1 MELSKRAGTWPERA
15 HFSRVGS
22 GSSWCFKVCWCEVK
36 MPVQS
41 TDDKST
47 VQWCQSLQQRNT
59 EWEGKHVLGR
69 IGEFWQNLS
78 ECLVILRSLDY
89 VQARQASLSKTD
101 SKISALV
108 LATLLKSEDINNYLP
123 QVINQQHW
131 VLLIHDWTP
140 LGQSETR
147 WEPWESS
154 GPLWTKWNVPFYC
167 RHWETHLVLVVGSYS
182 LVQISP
188 QLPKQNLRQEW
199 FSWLR

>member
-1 MELSKRAGTWPERA
+1 
-15 HFSRVGS
+15 
-22 GSSWCFKVCWCEVK
+22 

-47 VQWCQSLQQRNT
+47 VQWSQSLQQRNT
-59 EWEGKHVLGR
+59 EREGKHVVGR

-131 VLLIHDWTP
+131 VLLIHD
-140 LGQSETR
+140 
-147 WEPWESS
+147 
-154 GPLWTKWNVPFYC
+154 
-167 RHWETHLVLVVGSYS
+167 
-182 LVQISP
+182 
-188 QLPKQNLRQEW
+188 
-199 FSWLR
+199 